1 VSERRFD
8 LVLHG
13 ATGYVGRLTARHL
26 AERAGGG
33 RIALSGRSEQRLGQV
48 RDELGVDWP
57 LVVTDATDPTSVD
70 RLAARTAVVATTV
83 GPYHKYGLPLV
94 RACAERGTAY
104 CDLTGETL
112 FVRASA
118 DAAHERAV
126 ATGARIVHSAGFDSV
141 PSDLGV
147 WMLHEQA
154 RADGAGTLGQTVFVL
169 VSVRGGVSGG
179 TIDSVRAELREMA
192 DPAQRR
198 LLADP
203 YALSPDRAADPSGAG
218 EGDAVLPGRDPVL
231 GRWVAAY
238 PFGPHDS
245 RIVRRTNALLGH
257 PYGPG
262 FRYRERLAV
271 GRGPA
276 APVVAGLV
284 TAGMGAFVA
293 GMRLPPTRLL
303 LDRVLPAP
311 GRGPSARTRSG
322 GHFRVEVHTVTS
334 TGARYV
340 ATVGADA
347 DPGYGATAV
356 IFGEAAL
363 SLAQDDLTGPGG
375 VLTPAAALGGHLVAR
390 LRDRGLELSVRR
402 TVTGP

>member
-33 RIALSGRSEQRLGQV
+33 RIALSGRSEQRLRDV

-57 LVVTDATDPTSVD
+57 LVVTDATDPASVS

-83 GPYHKYGLPLV
+83 GPYHRYGLPLV
-94 RACAERGTAY
+94 RACAEHGTSY

-118 DAAHERAV
+118 DAAHAQAA

-147 WMLHEQA
+147 WLLHEQV
-154 RADGAGTLGQTVFVL
+154 RADGEGTLGETVFAL
-169 VSVRGGVSGG
+169 VSARGGVSGG
-179 TIDSVRAELREMA
+179 TIDSVRAELQEMA

-198 LLADP
+198 VLADP
-203 YALSPDRAADPSGAG
+203 YALSPDRSADPSGAG
-218 EGDAVLPGRDPVL
+218 EGDSLLPGPDPVL

-245 RIVRRTNALLGH
+245 RIVRRSNALLGH
-257 PYGPG
+257 AYGPG

-271 GRGPA
+271 GGGPA
-276 APVVAGLV
+276 APVVAGLI

-293 GMRLPPTRLL
+293 GMRLPLTRQL
-303 LDRVLPAP
+303 LDHVLPAP

-340 ATVGADA
+340 ATVAADA

-390 LRDRGLELSVRR
+390 LRDRGLDLSVRR
-402 TVTGP
+402 R